1 MVAQMNHEIGKSPL
15 AEKLDQETWAS
26 LLKEATLSIGGA
38 KAWHWFSYHFSMLPP
53 HALGRSIVDACAD
66 CEKKLPGLGFLFIKD
81 VAAICGKE
89 RHEPHYDQLLQK
101 LAELL
106 VLRKLLMLDWPAG
119 TTFQHEPAV
128 SAGGKRPELRV
139 VTPDRSFLFEV
150 KTPSLLEHIRARRAN
165 AFQVAAR
172 ALPMAQMEKL
182 IGDGGL
188 TLPRDNPVKDFLLDA
203 DKKFA
208 EFKAVQAETSVL
220 VIVWDDFIY
229 EPITVL
235 KHEQC
240 GLLTPNSYLKDV
252 TGAAVQFAH
261 VDAVVVVRHLTYL
274 YRAAGDQPLQ
284 ERAHALDFGDEYSL
298 PNVFIPISDAE
309 LVPDRIRQG
318 LRAVRWDDPLLQRV
332 ADYRP
337 KDIVIWA

>member
-1 MVAQMNHEIGKSPL
+1 MT
-15 AEKLDQETWAS
+15 EKLDQETWTS
-26 LLKEATLSIGGA
+26 LLKEASLSIGEA

-66 CEKKLPGLGFLFIKD
+66 CEMKLPGLGFQFIKEI
-81 VAAICGKE
+81 AAICGKE
-89 RHEPHYDQLLQK
+89 KHQPHYDQLLQK

-106 VLRKLLMLDWPAG
+106 VLRKLLVLDWPVG

-128 SAGGKRPELRV
+128 SAAGKRPELRV

-150 KTPSLLEHIRARRAN
+150 KTPSLLEHIRARGTN
-165 AFQVAAR
+165 AFQVPGR
-172 ALPMAQMEKL
+172 ALPMAQVEKL
-182 IGDGGL
+182 VGDGGL
-188 TLPRDNPVKDFLLDA
+188 TLPRDNPVKDFLIDA

-208 EFKAVQAETSVL
+208 QFKAVQAETSVL

-240 GLLTPNSYLKDV
+240 GLLTVNSYLQDAI
-252 TGAAVQFAH
+252 GNAVQFAH
-261 VDAVVVVRHLTYL
+261 IDSVVLVRHLTYL
-274 YRAAGDQPLQ
+274 YRAAADQPLE
-284 ERAHALDFGDEYSL
+284 EREHALDFGDEYAL
-298 PNVFIPISDAE
+298 PNVFIPISEAG
-309 LVPDRIRQG
+309 LVPDFIQQG
-318 LRAVRWDDPLLQRV
+318 LRAVNWDNPMLQMA

-337 KDIVIWA
+337 NDIVFWV

>member
-1 MVAQMNHEIGKSPL
+1 MLIQPGYEIGRSQL
-15 AEKLDQETWAS
+15 VEKLDRRTRAH
-26 LLKEATLSIGGA
+26 LLNQATQTIGGA
-38 KAWHWFSYHFSMLPP
+38 KAWHWFSYHFSMRPL
-53 HALGRSIVDACAD
+53 HALGFSIVDACAD
-66 CEKKLPGLGFLFIKD
+66 CETELPGLGFQFIKD
-81 VAAICGKE
+81 IAAICGKE
-89 RHEPHYDQLLQK
+89 RHKPHFDQLLQK

-106 VLRKLLMLDWPAG
+106 VLRRLLTLNWPAG

-128 SAGGKRPELRV
+128 SVGGMRPELRI
-139 VTPDRSFLFEV
+139 VTPDGSFLFEV
-150 KTPSLLEHIRARRAN
+150 KTPSLQEHIRARQTN
-165 AFQVAAR
+165 TFQVACR
-172 ALPMAQMEKL
+172 ALPMGQVEKL
-182 IGDGGL
+182 VGDGGL

-208 EFKAVQAETSVL
+208 QFKAIQAETSVL

-240 GLLTPNSYLKDV
+240 GLLTANSYLKDAG
-252 TGAAVQFAH
+252 GAAFKFAH

-274 YRAAGDQPLQ
+274 YRGAGDKPLQ
-284 ERAHALDFGDEYSL
+284 ERAHALDFGDEYAL
-298 PNVFIPISDAE
+298 PNVFISISDAK

-318 LRAVRWDDPLLQRV
+318 LRAVSWDDPMLQRA

-337 KDIVIWA
+337 KDIVIWV